1 MVWRRFTDEQWK
13 RIKPSMPPRPVGRK
27 GGRPWVDDRR
37 CLEGVLWII
46 WTGCP
51 WSELP
56 LRYGRKSTVHNRL
69 KEWAQSRLFLSLWQ
83 VFLEQLDQRHR
94 IHWEEC
100 FLDGTFAAAKKGATK
115 SAKPSGERVPK

>member
-1 MVWRRFTDEQWK
+1 MAWRRFTDEQWE
-13 RIKPSMPPRPVGRK
+13 RIKPHLPERRRGRR

-37 CLEGVLWII
+37 CLEGILWIV

-56 LRYGRKSTVHNRL
+56 QRYGSKSTVHNRL
-69 KEWAQSRLFLSLWQ
+69 KAWAQSGLFLTLWQ
-83 VFLEQLDQRHR
+83 AFLGQLDDRR
-94 IHWEEC
+94 RLHWEEC

-115 SAKPSGERVPK
+115 SGKPSGARVPS